1 MENSFWNDF
10 FANFFSDLLVGGLV
24 GAFLAWKIGKLLSR
38 YDRNEQRKEEEINAL
53 NKTLRYL
60 EILNDEINEV
70 LNRLPAQI
78 NAFNETGWGR
88 IIRIPTPRWDVLKP
102 SGELPTYLDPPILA
116 SIALFFDDLDF
127 ANKNIDLVYRSWIT
141 PNPETI
147 SGMKLKLDS
156 FVKVTLL
163 SLNQAQDRGK
173 YLPEK
178 ISLEIDRL
186 QNLLNLLENL

>member
-10 FANFFSDLLVGGLV
+10 FANFFSDLLVGGLL
-24 GAFLAWKIGKLLSR
+24 GALLAWIIGKVLSR
-38 YDRNEQRKEEEINAL
+38 FDRNEQRKEEKISTM
-53 NKTLRYL
+53 NKALRYL
-60 EILNDEINEV
+60 EILREEVNEV
-70 LNRLPAQI
+70 MNKLPAQI

-102 SGELPTYLDPPILA
+102 SGELPNYLDPPILA

-127 ANKNIDLVYRSWIT
+127 ANKNIDLVYKSWIT

-178 ISLEIDRL
+178 IDLEIAR
-186 QNLLNLLENL
+186 LENLLKLIENL